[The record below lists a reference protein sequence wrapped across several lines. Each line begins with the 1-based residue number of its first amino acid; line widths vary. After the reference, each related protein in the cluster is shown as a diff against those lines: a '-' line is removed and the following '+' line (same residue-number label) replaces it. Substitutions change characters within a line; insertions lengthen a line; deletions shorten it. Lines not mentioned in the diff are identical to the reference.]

1 MKFLFFLIITNTVF
15 FVNCSL
21 PEPVDHITYLINPL
35 KGTWR
40 INGNAFVNPET
51 SVYKLTPIDSKARFQ
66 FGTFV
71 RFDEN
76 GSFHGFYRAQC
87 GNDCFTKVE
96 GTYKFR
102 NDNKISVFIKEINRG
117 GFCNKE
123 SEVLNKNRGTFE
135 LEIKKNDSI
144 CLNRVV
150 LNPQKNNKH

>member
-1 MKFLFFLIITNTVF
+1 MKSLFFLIITSTVF
-15 FVNCSL
+15 FINCSL
-21 PEPVDHITYLINPL
+21 PEPVEHIIYLTNPL

-51 SVYKLTPIDSKARFQ
+51 SVYKLKAIDSKVRFQ

-71 RFDEN
+71 RFDED

-96 GTYKFR
+96 GTYKF
-102 NDNKISVFIKEINRG
+102 NSMNKITVFIKEINRG

-123 SEVLNKNRGTFE
+123 SEVLNKNMGTFE
-135 LEIKKNDSI
+135 LEIKSKESI
-144 CLNRVV
+144 FLNRV
-150 LNPQKNNKH
+150 LLKSKKYK